1 MIFEKLKEFVKK
13 NIGSVFIFLNIVMK
27 ILTRI
32 EFFKNWNGPNSFR
45 FGSNTTCNV
54 SSATKLE
61 DIRI

>member
-32 EFFKNWNGPNSFR
+32 EFFKN
-45 FGSNTTCNV
+45 
-54 SSATKLE
+54 
-61 DIRI
+61 